1 MANNTDGN
9 DAAFARPS
17 DGIYL
22 MANGLTKRE
31 YFAAIAMQAMLA
43 NPYWNDCKGSEV
55 ADMSVTMADHLIFQL
70 NERSSEKMV

>member
-17 DGIYL
+17 DGVYL

-31 YFAAIAMQAMLA
+31 YFAAQFMAALLTYKGYGAYDPVECYDDAIKLA
-43 NPYWNDCKGSEV
+43 TV
-55 ADMSVTMADHLIFQL
+55 
-70 NERSSEKMV
+70 